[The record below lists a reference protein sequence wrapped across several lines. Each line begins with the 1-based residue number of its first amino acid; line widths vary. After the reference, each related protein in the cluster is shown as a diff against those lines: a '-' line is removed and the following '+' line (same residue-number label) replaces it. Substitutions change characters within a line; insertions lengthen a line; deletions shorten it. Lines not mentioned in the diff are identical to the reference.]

1 MSFLELQA
9 KSNIFL
15 HASIIKSQFGS
26 SGSDN
31 DAAAASP
38 FLATRKHQL
47 SISGGA
53 AGVED
58 DSETATAPPRDAQF
72 AARTRSLDPLRSR

>member
-53 AGVED
+53 AGVEE
-58 DSETATAPPRDAQF
+58 DSETATAPRDAQF